1 MKSSLLVK
9 FSLCLCLFLS
19 AFGLQQAKADH
30 ISSVDM
36 FVDYIGTGPTDMKYK
51 VTIVLYRICIGNNLA
66 LGTTTYGTTTV
77 SSANLNFTKTIN
89 PTIVG
94 GFDTLD
100 NLCPDFSKINSCRV
114 LANVNYSGYQTA
126 TYVDTVTVPGRSN
139 DLKFTWSSC
148 CRLLTYANINGPSF
162 YVEAG
167 INNLI
172 KYDNSTPRYL
182 GQPFT
187 FCCTNQPSTL
197 SNIPSDPDGD
207 SLVTIMNNP
216 MQSAT
221 TYVGYNA
228 GYSSTLPTGTSAPAY
243 YSVSQVSGKAN
254 FLATGT
260 GKYVFGYKT
269 EDWDKA
275 SGKQLGYIMRDM
287 TITVLPCTNLPPYID
302 SIPQGIVGVKHI
314 DTSGGD
320 VVLTACPQVPLS
332 FVVNAKS
339 NNPNGLIYMRPASAL
354 PPGMTI
360 TPTVTGGTGYVT
372 VNWTPT
378 AADIGQHVVTVLAVD
393 STCAVGQEI
402 TLRAEFTFTVKVQPG
417 LDAGPDLYSCPLG
430 ERPVK
435 LGSNANPT
443 STITWTSLDGSPA
456 PYLSCTTC
464 ANPLASPPVDYTYV
478 VTTDDISYVCKNS
491 DTVMVLIDRTNS
503 VEAPQDVLVVCRPT
517 YVNLT
522 ADGKGPAP
530 LANLPCGT
538 LDPLMCAPAD
548 QLEIN
553 VGSGNTP
560 ASNTLN
566 TPFYSASKYHKY
578 QFIIPK
584 RELLDAGFY
593 SGTIHSIS
601 FLAVNPTLLGANPL
615 EELTISLGCIADDD
629 FAKPINNTSFINA
642 TQPVATLATYNIL
655 PNAWNTITLDNPY
668 SWDTTTNLL
677 VDICMGA
684 MTTVNPGGLDPVA
697 MTPGPCLQRY
707 DNLFNVCGGNGSTVN
722 YYQQRPVV
730 RFNICPSPELPFKY
744 TWTPGTFLQD
754 STVQNPTAF
763 VAKSM
768 NYAVQTVGRNGCRIV
783 DTLHII
789 VPQHE
794 LTVGPNDTVACRY
807 QPIPLTASGGDG
819 YNWYEVQGGVF
830 TDASGSLSC
839 TTCQFPI
846 ATPAQT
852 TTYAVV
858 FTNDVNRGNSNNP
871 GSAEGCPDT
880 LQMRVIINP
889 LPNVFST
896 NQDTTIGYGKHV
908 QLFAKGASQFAW
920 TPVGSLDDPNSPAPI
935 AAPKETTTYIVSG
948 VDSNGCINRDTVK
961 VTVSYVNNLLIPS
974 GFTPNNDGRNDVFKI
989 ANPSF
994 QRLMEFRV
1002 FNRWGQEVFS
1012 TTDINSGWDG
1022 TWKGV
1027 DQPVGT
1033 YQYLIRIGSPDGKAE
1048 TYKGDV
1054 TLVR

>member
-9 FSLCLCLFLS
+9 FSLCLALFLS
-19 AFGLQQAKADH
+19 ALGLQQAKADH

-66 LGTTTYGTTTV
+66 LGTTTYGTTQV
-77 SSANLNFTKTIN
+77 KSANLNFTKNLN

-148 CRLLTYANINGPSF
+148 CRLLTYTNINQPSF

-187 FCCTNQPSTL
+187 FCCTNQPSSL
-197 SNIPSDPDGD
+197 SNIPSDPNGD
-207 SLVTIMNNP
+207 SLVTYSNTP
-216 MQSAT
+216 MQTAT
-221 TYVGYNA
+221 TTVGYNA
-228 GYSSTLPTGTSAPAY
+228 GFSATQPTGTSAPAY
-243 YSVSQVSGKAN
+243 YNVSPISGKAN

-260 GKYVFGYKT
+260 GKYVFGYRT
-269 EDWDKA
+269 EDWDRA
-275 SGKQLGYIMRDM
+275 SGKQLGYIMRDL

-302 SIPQGIVGVKHI
+302 SIPQGITGVKHI
-314 DTSGGD
+314 DTSKGE

-332 FVVNAKS
+332 FVVNSHS

-354 PPGMTI
+354 PTGMTV
-360 TPTVTGGTGYVT
+360 TPTITGGTGYVT

-378 AADIGQHVVTVLAVD
+378 AGDIGPHVVTILAVD

-402 TLRAEFTFTVKVQPG
+402 TLRSEFTFTVNVRPG

-443 STITWTSLDGSPA
+443 SNITWTNLNGQPA
-456 PYLSCTTC
+456 PYLSCTSC
-464 ANPLASPPVDYTYV
+464 PNPLAGPPVDYTYV

-491 DTVMVLIDRTNS
+491 DTVVVFIDKTNS
-503 VEAPQDVLVVCRPT
+503 IDAPQDNLIVCRPG
-517 YVNLT
+517 YMQLT
-522 ADGKGPAP
+522 AEGKGPQP

-538 LDPLMCAPAD
+538 ANPLICLSTD
-548 QLEIN
+548 QQTATA
-553 VGSGNTP
+553 GSGTN
-560 ASNTLN
+560 AANNTLN
-566 TPFYSASKYHKY
+566 TPFYSASVYHKY

-601 FLAVNPTLLGANPL
+601 FLSINPTLLGPNPL
-615 EELTISLGCIADDD
+615 EEVTISMGCVQDDN
-629 FAKPINNTSFINA
+629 FPTPIGNNSFLSTI
-642 TQPVATLATYNIL
+642 PVANLTTYTIT

-677 VDICMGA
+677 VDICMGP
-684 MTTVNPGGLDPVA
+684 MTTANPGGLDPVA
-697 MTPGPCLQRY
+697 MTPGQTIQRY

-722 YYQQRPVV
+722 SYQERPVV
-730 RFNICPSPELPFKY
+730 RFTFCPSPELPFKY
-744 TWTPGTFLQD
+744 TWLPGTFLND

-789 VPQHE
+789 VPVHE
-794 LTVGPNDTVACRY
+794 LTAGPNDTVACRY
-807 QPIPLTASGGDG
+807 QPVPLFATGADG
-819 YNWYEVQGGVF
+819 YQWYEVQGGVF
-830 TDASGSLSC
+830 TDASGSLNC
-839 TTCQFPI
+839 TNCQYPI

-858 FTNDVNRGNSNNP
+858 YTNDVDRGNTANP
-871 GSAEGCPDT
+871 GSSLGCPDT
-880 LQMRVIINP
+880 MFVRVIIKQ
-889 LPNVFST
+889 LPNVFTT
-896 NQDTTIGYGKHV
+896 NKDTTIGYGKSV
-908 QLFAKGASQFAW
+908 QLFAMGASQYTW
-920 TPVGSLDDPNSPAPI
+920 TPVGSLNDPNSPAPI
-935 AAPKETTTYIVSG
+935 ASPKETTTYIVSG
-948 VDSNGCINRDTVK
+948 VDSNGCIYRDTVK
-961 VTVSYVNNLLIPS
+961 VSVSYVNNLLIPS
-974 GFTPNNDGRNDVFKI
+974 GFTPNNDGRNDIFKI
-989 ANPSF
+989 VNPSF

-1012 TTDINSGWDG
+1012 TSDINSGWDG

-1027 DQPVGT
+1027 EQPIGT
-1033 YQYLIRIGSPDGKAE
+1033 YQYLIRVGSPDGKSE

-1054 TLVR
+1054 MLIR